1 MARIWERPIGELAGL
16 EYSCSCGRDHRV
28 DIQAIRVG
36 RGCIQELPDLLKSLA
51 ARQVFLLA
59 DSFTYEAAGKQVEL
73 LLETA
78 GIPYHTRLFKNQ
90 TPLVPNE
97 YALGSALA
105 AMENQDDMLLAV
117 GSGTLNDLAKYLSA
131 RTGVPYVIAAT
142 APSMDGYAST
152 VAPMILDGI
161 KTTLPA
167 VYPTAIVADIDIM
180 KEAPMPMLT
189 AGLGDI
195 LGKITALCDW
205 QLSRQLFGEY
215 YCEEAATLVERALEK
230 CVENAQ
236 GLAQRDPKAVQ
247 AVTEAL
253 ILSGVAMGLVGNSR
267 PASGAEHHMAHYWE
281 MDALKRGEEHPL
293 HGNAVGVASVIS
305 ASLYELAA
313 EKLPQGFTPPDKEK
327 ILRCLKAAGAC
338 VTPKELGIR
347 RDLCLEAI
355 LHAMRMR
362 DRFTILRLLD
372 REGLLS
378 ACAIELTNQFYSE

>member
-1 MARIWERPIGELAGL
+1 MAKIWERPIQELAGL
-16 EYSCSCGRDHRV
+16 EYPCSCGRVHKV
-28 DIQAIRVG
+28 DIQEIRVG
-36 RGCIQELPDLLKSLA
+36 SGCIQELPAILKDLGA
-51 ARQVFLLA
+51 TRIFMLA
-59 DSFTYEAAGKQVEL
+59 DNNTYEAAGRQVEEL
-73 LLETA
+73 LKEA
-78 GIPYHTRLFKNQ
+78 GLSYHMRLFETK

-105 AMENQDDMLLAV
+105 KMETGDDMLLAV
-117 GSGTLNDLAKYLSA
+117 GSGTLNDLTKYISA

-167 VYPTAIVADIDIM
+167 VYPKAIVADVDIM
-180 KEAPMPMLT
+180 KDAPMPMLT
-189 AGLGDI
+189 AGFGDI
-195 LGKITALCDW
+195 IGKYTALCDW
-205 QLSRQLFGEY
+205 RLSRQLNGEY

-230 CVENAQ
+230 CANNAQ
-236 GLAQRDPKAVQ
+236 GLAKRDPQAVE

-293 HGNAVGVASVIS
+293 HGNAVGTAAVIS

-313 EKLPQGFTPPDKEK
+313 NELPEGFTPPDKER
-327 ILRCLKAAGAC
+327 IIACQKAAGGC
-338 VTPKELGIR
+338 VSPKDLGIR
-347 RDLCLEAI
+347 RDLCLEA
-355 LHAMRMR
+355 LLQAMKMR
-362 DRFTILRLLD
+362 DRFTILRFLD
-372 REGLLS
+372 GKGLLS
-378 ACAIELTNQFYSE
+378 ACAIELTNRFDNN

>member
-1 MARIWERPIGELAGL
+1 MARIWEHPIGELAGL

-36 RGCIQELPDLLKSLA
+36 RGCIQELPDLLKSLG

-78 GIPYHTRLFKNQ
+78 GIPYHTRLFKTQ

-205 QLSRQLFGEY
+205 QLSRQLF
-215 YCEEAATLVERALEK
+215 
-230 CVENAQ
+230 
-236 GLAQRDPKAVQ
+236 D
-247 AVTEAL
+247 
-253 ILSGVAMGLVGNSR
+253 
-267 PASGAEHHMAHYWE
+267 
-281 MDALKRGEEHPL
+281 
-293 HGNAVGVASVIS
+293 
-305 ASLYELAA
+305 
-313 EKLPQGFTPPDKEK
+313 F
-327 ILRCLKAAGAC
+327 
-338 VTPKELGIR
+338 
-347 RDLCLEAI
+347 
-355 LHAMRMR
+355 
-362 DRFTILRLLD
+362 
-372 REGLLS
+372 
-378 ACAIELTNQFYSE
+378 

>member
-36 RGCIQELPDLLKSLA
+36 RGCIQELPDLLKSLG

-78 GIPYHTRLFKNQ
+78 GIPYHTRLFKTQ

-313 EKLPQGFTPPDKEK
+313 EKLPQGFTSPDKEK

-338 VTPKELGIR
+338 ATPKELGIR

>member
-36 RGCIQELPDLLKSLA
+36 RGCIQELPDLLKSLG

-78 GIPYHTRLFKNQ
+78 GIPYHTRLFKTQ

-189 AGLGDI
+189 AGLWGYPR
-195 LGKITALCDW
+195 K
-205 QLSRQLFGEY
+205 
-215 YCEEAATLVERALEK
+215 
-230 CVENAQ
+230 NH
-236 GLAQRDPKAVQ
+236 
-247 AVTEAL
+247 
-253 ILSGVAMGLVGNSR
+253 R
-267 PASGAEHHMAHYWE
+267 PV
-281 MDALKRGEEHPL
+281 R
-293 HGNAVGVASVIS
+293 
-305 ASLYELAA
+305 LAA
-313 EKLPQGFTPPDKEK
+313 FPPAFWG
-327 ILRCLKAAGAC
+327 ILL
-338 VTPKELGIR
+338 
-347 RDLCLEAI
+347 
-355 LHAMRMR
+355 
-362 DRFTILRLLD
+362 
-372 REGLLS
+372 
-378 ACAIELTNQFYSE
+378 